1 MSKDN
6 DIKSKKNKF
15 PIGVIIFF
23 GSFFLYFYLIFFVF
37 FDKLSFKIGI
47 CDTCSGLMRL
57 INNPLPSII
66 FVTLFLGTAYIL
78 QKKRI

>member
-23 GSFFLYFYLIFFVF
+23 GSFILYFYLIFFVF
-37 FDKLSFKIGI
+37 FDKLSFIIGTNGSCI
-47 CDTCSGLMRL
+47 DVG
-57 INNPLPSII
+57 
-66 FVTLFLGTAYIL
+66 
-78 QKKRI
+78 